1 MNTTTIP
8 APIVCE
14 TRVSKLEGGE
24 ICTNDP
30 RHGDSYNLSTG
41 EARVARM
48 IGGIRYDTAEASL
61 VYGAGEY
68 FGNGCYALSRL
79 YRANDGKFFV
89 LQMIQVGD
97 EFADIKAITVL
108 EEARVL
114 ETAKYLLAEREVLK
128 FLREWYCSGLLPLDD
143 AFVQEWAE
151 ATLSADEC
159 QAVLAALGN
168 RYSQRP
174 SADAADAEGSDRT
187 A

>member
-1 MNTTTIP
+1 MNTTNIP

-24 ICTNDP
+24 ICIADP

-48 IGGIRYDTAEASL
+48 IGGVRYDTAEAAL

-68 FGNGCYALSRL
+68 FGYCCYALSRL

-89 LQMIQVGD
+89 LQMIQIGD

-114 ETAKYLLAEREVLK
+114 ETAKHLIIGREVLK
-128 FLREWYCSGLLPLDD
+128 FLCEWYCSGLLPLDD

-159 QAVLAALGN
+159 QTVLAALGN
-168 RYSQRP
+168 RYSQHRAD
-174 SADAADAEGSDRT
+174 SAGSGEPDCT
-187 A
+187 T